1 MVSLLLSLTG
11 AAALAW
17 VAGCAA
23 NDPFDPQ
30 SLDNRRPLI
39 NFFVTQTDTTQP
51 LNPTSYSTRTF
62 RWSGT
67 DPDGWVV
74 EYHVA
79 ILTSPDEEAVWDT
92 TTSTDTTLTFTPDD
106 EGNADATF
114 KLLCRDNRGALSDTL
129 VQFIPMQNFPPVVE
143 FQGDFDP
150 LINMQ
155 REFLDADGN
164 VTEDANAAVDTLFW
178 NWGASNFRFLAYDL
192 DGQETLEPFFRYTM
206 ADDEPDSTYD
216 EDDPRADPETSWV
229 RVPFF
234 GSEEVKEFTVY
245 LKGANPGQ
253 ERTLSVSVQDT
264 VGTGPVFKYTW
275 EVRAPKGPVLYIPD
289 ISAPPTKQFYRD
301 YLDGKYGPGNWDTYV
316 FWRGFP
322 DSEFTLLESMRKF
335 DMVLWTDTGTQ
346 TNNIESATRKD
357 GVLDQF
363 LVPLDDSAPGVVLLV
378 SRALTGSNSRLENT
392 FRTNTLGIS
401 IKGVPE
407 APLFMPAGQQALGL
421 ASHLP
426 TMTSRIDSDDKKGG
440 IGLALDDPE
449 EPTAE
454 FIYQMELC
462 LTSTGASCYCSG
474 NRCIA
479 PTPEAPADPY
489 VGIRSPTR
497 GESRFARIVGI
508 SIQLD
513 EFEQTEVYPAL
524 DSIIEYELGVGIK

>member
-1 MVSLLLSLTG
+1 VTA
-11 AAALAW
+11 AAALVW

-23 NDPFDPQ
+23 NDPFDPE
-30 SLDNRRPLI
+30 SLENRRPLI

-74 EYHVA
+74 EYYVA
-79 ILTSPDEEAVWDT
+79 ILTAPDAEAVWDT

-129 VQFIPMQNFPPVVE
+129 VRFIPMQNFPPVVE

-155 REFLDADGN
+155 REFLDAAGN

-178 NWGASNFRFLAYDL
+178 NWGASNFRFRAYDL

-229 RVPFF
+229 RVPFY

-245 LKGANPGQ
+245 LRGTDPGM
-253 ERTLSVSVQDT
+253 ERTLSVSVRDT
-264 VGTGPVFKYTW
+264 VGTGPIFKYTW

-289 ISAPPTKQFYRD
+289 ISTPSTKQFYRD
-301 YLDGKYGPGNWDTYV
+301 YFDGKYGPGNWDTYV
-316 FWRGFP
+316 FWKGFP
-322 DSEFTLLESMRKF
+322 DEEFTLLETMRKF
-335 DMVLWTDTGTQ
+335 DLVLWTDTGNK
-346 TNNIESATRKD
+346 TNNIFTASRGG
-357 GVLDQF
+357 GVLDQY
-363 LVPLDDSAPGVVLLV
+363 LVPLDDSDPGAVLMV
-378 SRALTGSNSRLENT
+378 SRILSGGDSGLTKP

-401 IKGVPE
+401 LGGLPQ

-426 TMTSRIDSDDKKGG
+426 AMTSLYDSAEGKGG
-440 IGLALDDPE
+440 LGLVLNDPDH
-449 EPTAE
+449 PIAE
-454 FIYQMELC
+454 FIFQMELC
-462 LTSTGASCYCSG
+462 VVAANNTSCYCSG
-474 NRCIA
+474 RRCD
-479 PTPEAPADPY
+479 EVSEDLPADPY
-489 VGIRSPTR
+489 VGVRSPTR
-497 GESRFARIVGI
+497 DVSRFAKIVGI

-513 EFEQTEVYPAL
+513 EFDPGEVYPAL
-524 DSIIEYELGVGIK
+524 DSVIEYELGVGIK